1 MGTETIPSFMTLVQ
15 VATPLVALL
24 VALWAAFTA
33 WRSRKIAVSP
43 CIVCFIRQQPASH
56 VVDFVIQNTGSGNA
70 YNVAWEIEAD
80 EEDFRL
86 HVGRIGPPLKKVVP
100 FSVIEAGGY
109 RATSFGSLPSLLN
122 TQGSDDVA
130 MKPFTVTATFEW
142 FEWTFLWTKRRRDGK
157 TKQEIDVRQF
167 ADVVW
172 NVGEDHVAKAA
183 EGAGGLGI
191 QALAARGT
199 TLSAA

>member
-70 YNVAWEIEAD
+70 YNVA
-80 EEDFRL
+80 
-86 HVGRIGPPLKKVVP
+86 VGDR
-100 FSVIEAGGY
+100 GG
-109 RATSFGSLPSLLN
+109 
-122 TQGSDDVA
+122 
-130 MKPFTVTATFEW
+130 
-142 FEWTFLWTKRRRDGK
+142 
-157 TKQEIDVRQF
+157 
-167 ADVVW
+167 
-172 NVGEDHVAKAA
+172 
-183 EGAGGLGI
+183 
-191 QALAARGT
+191 
-199 TLSAA
+199 